1 MCIDKEFSLY
11 PLLLLNFTANDSYVI
26 EIILSLYLF
35 KKKYAYIIYWDEKQI
50 CFPPSNLIS
59 NNTNLVI
66 TVLFK
71 DLTKRTMQV
80 SRKTNKQKTHKV

>member
-1 MCIDKEFSLY
+1 MKNRF
-11 PLLLLNFTANDSYVI
+11 V
-26 EIILSLYLF
+26 
-35 KKKYAYIIYWDEKQI
+35 
-50 CFPPSNLIS
+50 FPPSNLIS